1 MNRRTHVRL
10 AAAGAI
16 AAVLWLVCG
25 CGYRWTASAD
35 GAEVRVLEFDTVD
48 NRTYPNRPGLEYE
61 LGRRLKDE
69 IATDRRFKHTG
80 GPPDVRLRVSLIRFS
95 EPIQIEDL
103 DTGEPVEVQLRAT
116 VLVEASGEAFA
127 GGRVRRTL
135 TVSQSYAPGL
145 GDTRRE
151 GLDRL
156 WRDLAREILDTAAD
170 VEWAPRNS

>member
-1 MNRRTHVRL
+1 MRPCRRLLLIV
-10 AAAGAI
+10 AA
-16 AAVLWLVCG
+16 LLVCATG

-35 GAEVRVLEFDTVD
+35 GSEVRVLEFGTVD

-61 LGRRLKDE
+61 LSRRLKDE
-69 IATDRRFKHTG
+69 IATDRRFKHAG
-80 GPPDVRLRVSLIRFS
+80 GPPDVRLKVALIRFS

-116 VLVEASGEAFA
+116 VLVEASSKDFA
-127 GGRVRRTL
+127 GGRLRRTL
-135 TVSQSYAPGL
+135 TVAQSYAPGL
-145 GDTRRE
+145 GDSRRE

-170 VEWAPRNS
+170 TEWAPRDG